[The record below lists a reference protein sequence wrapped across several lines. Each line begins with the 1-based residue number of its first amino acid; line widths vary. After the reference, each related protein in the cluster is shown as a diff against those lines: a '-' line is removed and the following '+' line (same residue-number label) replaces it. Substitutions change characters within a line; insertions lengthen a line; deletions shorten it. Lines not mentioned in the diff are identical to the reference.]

1 MNNRNELRFN
11 RSIRVLFRWRGAWS
25 IANER
30 PNHDLES
37 GMVSKPDL
45 LALKNGCCIPQDA
58 TNGATT
64 SSAALPPR
72 ASLSDY
78 LATTCGAGLV
88 ASS

>member
-11 RSIRVLFRWRGAWS
+11 RSIRVLCRWRDAWS

-45 LALKNGCCIPQDA
+45 LH
-58 TNGATT
+58 
-64 SSAALPPR
+64 
-72 ASLSDY
+72 
-78 LATTCGAGLV
+78 
-88 ASS
+88 